1 MAVVS
6 TPAIVLHAFP
16 YGESSKIVRLAT
28 PGYGVLSAI
37 AKGARRSKSKFGA
50 RLQPLSDGIAQIYIK
65 PSRELQTL
73 AEFDLE
79 HERTALSHNVVRYG
93 SAMALAELV
102 LRFSPAEPHP
112 ENFALLT
119 MLLDRL
125 ASVDAPLLPMVS
137 LGALWAVV
145 GALGFAPALD
155 HCVED
160 GRPIGSGAADFSVAD
175 GGFVCSRCAGSRET
189 ARLDAADRDMLESFV
204 RQGNGIAESDE
215 RSLSPRHAAAHRR
228 LLSRF
233 IRLHVAE
240 GGDLKALDFWQNL
253 AWPGTS

>member
-1 MAVVS
+1 M
-6 TPAIVLHAFP
+6 
-16 YGESSKIVRLAT
+16 
-28 PGYGVLSAI
+28 LSAI
-37 AKGARRSKSKFGA
+37 AKGAQRKKSKFGA
-50 RLQPLSDGIAQIYIK
+50 RLQLLSEGIAQIYIK
-65 PSRELQTL
+65 PGRELQTL

-79 HERTALSHNVVRYG
+79 HERTALSQNVVRYG

-112 ENFALLT
+112 ENFALLA

-125 ASVDAPLLPMVS
+125 ATVDAPLLPMVS

-155 HCVED
+155 HCAED

-189 ARLDAADRDMLESFV
+189 ARLDAADRDILESFV
-204 RQGNGIAESDE
+204 RQGNGVADSGE

-240 GGDLKALDFWQNL
+240 GRDLKALDFWQKL